1 MVLNF
6 NQSEAR
12 KQFFLASYRDPEDT
26 ALYFPSI
33 CIETLTND
41 IPDRERLREYEEEM
55 KKREEMEAEVKE
67 LEKYDKYARS
77 CHYMMSTQVVC
88 V

>member
-1 MVLNF
+1 M
-6 NQSEAR
+6 S
-12 KQFFLASYRDPEDT
+12 FLASDWSTFRTTKIPYSIS
-26 ALYFPSI
+26 PSI
-33 CIETLTND
+33 CFKTLTNG

-55 KKREEMEAEVKE
+55 KKREQMESEVKE

-88 V
+88 VYLIEHSL